1 MKFDLLLYIL
11 KATGNHEA
19 SLTIMAFIGL
29 LNLTTCLYFIFLSFK
44 IWRFLKITWC
54 FISKCFYRKD
64 YSYSLTKGILKPH
77 TENKKKRERERIPS
91 FLKLI
96 ILLLYL
102 TLFVKRE
109 KRAAVFCHE
118 DCLWQLNHFI
128 LHNENDFSVSKGT
141 TSGWV
146 STWRTEWAT
155 RDTSG
160 LILREK
166 VSTCHWSSSSE

>member
-1 MKFDLLLYIL
+1 MFLQKGLLL
-11 KATGNHEA
+11 
-19 SLTIMAFIGL
+19 FI
-29 LNLTTCLYFIFLSFK
+29 NQRNSETT
-44 IWRFLKITWC
+44 
-54 FISKCFYRKD
+54 YRKQ
-64 YSYSLTKGILKPH
+64 
-77 TENKKKRERERIPS
+77 KKKRERIPS

-141 TSGWV
+141 TSG
-146 STWRTEWAT
+146 
-155 RDTSG
+155 
-160 LILREK
+160 
-166 VSTCHWSSSSE
+166 